1 MKNPKF
7 YTENQNVFV
16 EYTGGGSRLITEL
29 ICIATSEANAQIIT
43 HALNP
48 KTTTIADLEKDGKM
62 PTV

>member
-7 YTENQNVFV
+7 YTENQNVYV

-29 ICIATSEANAQIIT
+29 FCIATDNEKAEIIAN
-43 HALNP
+43 ALNP
-48 KTTTIADLEKDGKM
+48 KTTTIADLEKEGNI